1 MLRGFPEGSMASVEG
16 GCLCGAVR
24 YRLTAA
30 PLYSVICHCVSCR
43 KASAAP
49 SVAWLTVRAGD
60 FQLLR
65 GVPRGF
71 RSSAGVL
78 RTFCERCGTP
88 LTYVN
93 ERSEGSI
100 DLTTVSLDDPAR
112 FAPTKEGWL
121 EDKLPWEVTNPHLEQ
136 HARGTGG

>member
-1 MLRGFPEGSMASVEG
+1 MASVEG

-24 YRLTAA
+24 YRLAGA
-30 PLYSVICHCVSCR
+30 PLHSVICHCASCR

-49 SVAWLTVRAGD
+49 SVAWLTFRVEN

-65 GVPRGF
+65 GAPRSF
-71 RSSAGVL
+71 RSSPGVL

-88 LTYVN
+88 LTYAN
-93 ERSEGSI
+93 ERSADSI
-100 DLTTVSLDDPAR
+100 DVTTVSLDDPAL

-121 EDKLPWEVTNPHLEQ
+121 EDQLPWEASNAHLEP
-136 HARGTGG
+136 HPRGTGG